1 MAFNQD
7 MQDLILSI
15 RRPFIVY
22 LPSNLIELMDKQSI
36 GEFENSNLIDHL
48 IFYDGKGKPHDIN
61 FGFDNLEIMNRERI
75 LKSNLFQLL
84 DLENTLSDKTFK
96 FLLDEY
102 KVSLNTW
109 YNFALLCRDDA
120 KNKAKNYFDGI
131 QFYLDIQFNA
141 INDHRKE
148 IMVKFGSVNKEFNIN
163 GLKKFLEKENNFLD
177 SNVQHVSKVD
187 LSLTEKQNKKPL
199 LLSDVEA
206 DNYLLKHVFHLKIK

>member
-1 MAFNQD
+1 